1 MKAKKAKCHLDRSR
15 RTTGRRRI
23 SADSEQFAVGKRP
36 RRQSTARSRNDGR
49 MTSQSLRSKPSYIS
63 LFSGAMGLDL
73 GLEKAGFRCV
83 ACNEIDEIAVQTIR
97 LNRPTLPVLD
107 HSVEQ
112 VTADSLSSTIGYD
125 VRGIDLVVGGPPCQA
140 FSSYGQRR
148 GLYDGR
154 GKMIF
159 EYFRLIDEVR
169 PKTFLMENVRGLHSM
184 PLVPKNAEVTG
195 VKVTAEH
202 RAAGSLLREL
212 LRRFEGIGYRVD
224 CYLVNCVNYGAPQIR
239 ERLLCIGNRFGLD
252 AGFPQPEYSNRASD
266 GLQPFRT
273 LGDAIGPGFVDPD
286 PSVMNFSPRK
296 LKYLAMVPPGGNWR
310 SLPVEIQKESM
321 GKTWYLKGG
330 RSAYWRRLSFDFP
343 CPTVV
348 TMPNHAGTSMCHP
361 VELRAL
367 SAGELAAVQEF
378 PRDWV
383 MAGSVTDKCRQI
395 GNAVPIRLG
404 LVAGSAL
411 KQLLKK
417 INDSGS
423 RANGKHEPSRIVH
436 IRPHVRTRS
445 YWKAGEV
452 KTGHVGYYD
461 ERQSGCATQLQ
472 LPLADG

>member
-1 MKAKKAKCHLDRSR
+1 MKAKKAKCRAAGRHRATKPSR
-15 RTTGRRRI
+15 V
-23 SADSEQFAVGKRP
+23 SADAQQFKCSHKPHNQR
-36 RRQSTARSRNDGR
+36 ARSSGKDRR
-49 MTSQSLRSKPSYIS
+49 MTLHSPRSKPSYIS

-73 GLEKAGFRCV
+73 GLEDAGFRCV
-83 ACNEIDEIAVQTIR
+83 ACNEIDEIAVKTIR
-97 LNRPTLPVLD
+97 LNRPAVPVLD

-112 VTADSLSSTIGYD
+112 VTADSLSAAVGCD

-184 PLVPKNAEVTG
+184 PLVPKNAEVSG
-195 VKVTAEH
+195 VRVTAEH
-202 RAAGSLLREL
+202 RAPGSLLREL
-212 LRRFEGIGYRVD
+212 LKRFEGIGYRVD

-239 ERLLCIGNRFGLD
+239 ERLLCIGNRFGLV
-252 AGFPQPEYSNRASD
+252 AGFPQPEYSNRPSD
-266 GLQPFRT
+266 GLHPFRT

-378 PRDWV
+378 PPDWV

-404 LVAGSAL
+404 RVAGSAI
-411 KQLLKK
+411 KQLLNQ
-417 INDSGS
+417 INDG
-423 RANGKHEPSRIVH
+423 NGEPSSSHEPSRIVH

-461 ERQSGCATQLQ
+461 ERESLCEAQLQ
-472 LPLADG
+472 LPLAD

>member
-1 MKAKKAKCHLDRSR
+1 MKAKKAKCRAVGSHRA
-15 RTTGRRRI
+15 TKPNRI
-23 SADSEQFAVGKRP
+23 SAESRHIRDSTTVRKQHAGRSGKDR
-36 RRQSTARSRNDGR
+36 R
-49 MTSQSLRSKPSYIS
+49 MTTYAPRSKPAYIS

-73 GLEKAGFRCV
+73 GLEEAGFRCV
-83 ACNEIDEIAVQTIR
+83 VCNEIDEIAVQTIR

-112 VTADSLSSTIGYD
+112 VTADSLSSVVGHD
-125 VRGIDLVVGGPPCQA
+125 VRGLDLVVGGPPCQA

-184 PLVPKNAEVTG
+184 PLVPKNAEVCG

-202 RAAGSLLREL
+202 RAPGSLLREL
-212 LRRFEGIGYRVD
+212 LKRFEAIGYRVD

-239 ERLLCIGNRFGLD
+239 ERLLCIGNRFGLV
-252 AGFPQPEYSNRASD
+252 AGFPQPEYSNRPSD
-266 GLQPFRT
+266 GLHPFRT

-310 SLPVEIQKESM
+310 SLPVDIQKESM

-378 PRDWV
+378 PRDWA

-404 LVAGSAL
+404 RVAGSAI
-411 KQLLKK
+411 KQLLKQ
-417 INDSGS
+417 IHDG
-423 RANGKHEPSRIVH
+423 NGEPSSAQEPSRIVH

-461 ERQSGCATQLQ
+461 DRGSQCDAQLQ
-472 LPLADG
+472 LPMADG

>member
-1 MKAKKAKCHLDRSR
+1 MKAKKAKCGRSSR
-15 RTTGRRRI
+15 RRATQLTRT
-23 SADSEQFAVGKRP
+23 SADSLQLKSGNKSSSQHARVSGKFR
-36 RRQSTARSRNDGR
+36 R
-49 MTSQSLRSKPSYIS
+49 MTSDLLRSKTSYIS

-73 GLEKAGFRCV
+73 GLEQAGFRCI
-83 ACNEIDEIAVQTIR
+83 ACNEIDEVAVQTIR
-97 LNRPTLPVLD
+97 LNRPKLPVLD

-112 VTADSLSSTIGYD
+112 VSADSLSSAVGYD

-159 EYFRLIDEVR
+159 EYFRLIDEIQ

-184 PLVPKNAEVTG
+184 PLVPKNADVSG

-202 RAAGSLLREL
+202 RAPGSLLREL
-212 LRRFEGIGYRVD
+212 LKRFESIGYRVD

-239 ERLLCIGNRFGLD
+239 ERLLCVGNRFGLV
-252 AGFPQPEYSNRASD
+252 AGFPQPEFSNRPSD

-273 LGDAIGPGFVDPD
+273 LGDAIGSGFVDPD

-310 SLPVEIQKESM
+310 SLPVDIQKESM

-361 VELRAL
+361 AELRAL

-378 PRDWV
+378 PSDWV
-383 MAGSVTDKCRQI
+383 MAGSVGDKCRQI

-404 LVAGSAL
+404 RVAGSAI
-411 KQLLKK
+411 KQLLKQ
-417 INDSGS
+417 INDCNDD
-423 RANGKHEPSRIVH
+423 RNRTLEPSRIVH

-452 KTGHVGYYD
+452 KTGHVGYYENRRSCCD
-461 ERQSGCATQLQ
+461 VQLK
-472 LPLADG
+472 LPMADG

>member
-1 MKAKKAKCHLDRSR
+1 M
-15 RTTGRRRI
+15 TTY
-23 SADSEQFAVGKRP
+23 SP
-36 RRQSTARSRNDGR
+36 
-49 MTSQSLRSKPSYIS
+49 RSKPTYIS

-73 GLEKAGFRCV
+73 GLEEAGFRCV

-112 VTADSLSSTIGYD
+112 VTADSLSSAVGHD
-125 VRGIDLVVGGPPCQA
+125 VRGLDLVVGGPPCQA

-184 PLVPKNAEVTG
+184 PLVPKNAEVSG

-202 RAAGSLLREL
+202 RAPGSLLQEL
-212 LRRFEGIGYRVD
+212 LKRFEGIGYRVD

-239 ERLLCIGNRFGLD
+239 ERLLCIGNRFGLV
-252 AGFPQPEYSNRASD
+252 AGFPQPEYSNRPSD
-266 GLQPFRT
+266 GLHPFRT

-378 PRDWV
+378 PPDWA

-404 LVAGSAL
+404 RVAGSAI
-411 KQLLKK
+411 KQLLKQ
-417 INDSGS
+417 INGG
-423 RANGKHEPSRIVH
+423 NGEPSSAQERSRIVH

-461 ERQSGCATQLQ
+461 DRGSQCDTQLQ
-472 LPLADG
+472 LPMADG